1 MILSLKSVLSRRWGG
16 VGGGGGG
23 RSDPSE
29 GWMAQYHVI
38 LSLAKGGAWDGAP
51 RQKEPSQDVQPP
63 TQSRVGKN
71 FPYYKLLGAYETC
84 R

>member
-1 MILSLKSVLSRRWGG
+1 
-16 VGGGGGG
+16 
-23 RSDPSE
+23 
-29 GWMAQYHVI
+29 MAQYHVI